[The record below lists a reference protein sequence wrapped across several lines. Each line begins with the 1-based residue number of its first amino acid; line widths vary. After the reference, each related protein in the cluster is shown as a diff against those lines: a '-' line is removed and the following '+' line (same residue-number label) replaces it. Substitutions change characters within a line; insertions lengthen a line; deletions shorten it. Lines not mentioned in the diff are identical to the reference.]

1 MKKVTNDAEYIEW
14 FKASVLK
21 LKCFL
26 MEQPSVVFSG
36 AYFILNFS
44 GLVYLVVLSAEF
56 EINIAKYLELSDFLM
71 AFLANPSILQAMI
84 AAFLSGSLFMYV
96 AQRFFP
102 GALKGT
108 KQYKGWRSYILSNRA
123 FYSINPL
130 LLGSLLVFVC
140 APLMYSIQIGKLDAQ
155 LILEEKTDAYHIDL
169 VNSVDIKGVNT
180 MRFEALQMI
189 AETERFVFFYMP
201 QQQKSLVI
209 ARDNIAA
216 MHMRSQDADNHF

>member
-1 MKKVTNDAEYIEW
+1 MKKITSDAEYIAW
-14 FKASVLK
+14 FKTSVLK

-26 MEQPSVVFSG
+26 MEQPSIVFSG
-36 AYFILNFS
+36 AYFILSFS

-71 AFLANPSILQAMI
+71 AFLANPSILQALII
-84 AAFLSGSLFMYV
+84 ACLSVALIMYMGLH
-96 AQRFFP
+96 FFP
-102 GALKGT
+102 GVFKGT
-108 KQYKGWRSYILSNRA
+108 KQYKGWRSYILSHRA

-130 LLGSLLVFVC
+130 LLVSLAVFVC
-140 APLMYSIQIGKLDAQ
+140 APLMYSIQVGKLDAQ
-155 LILEEKTDAYHIDL
+155 LILEEKTDAYHVDL
-169 VNSVDIKGVNT
+169 VNPVDIKGVNT

-189 AETERFVFFYMP
+189 SETERFVFFYMP